1 MAFIEKTDFEKGFAA
16 RWDSEIEPRLAGHN
30 SAYRARLWLSIL
42 SVPFG
47 VIFFIGIYAPLVDLI
62 LPRNPEAENI
72 WFVFFGLFLSLLVIA
87 LLNYPL
93 SKLLSSFDDFM
104 RNVVSDHYGS
114 ILVVEEN
121 RETADLLRDRL
132 RELKL
137 ISGDK
142 GLPRNHYRGSY
153 RDCALEMFN
162 VSLSV
167 GSGEGQSSVSYFI
180 LNISVPMEFDGEVV
194 IKSDFG
200 QLFNS
205 LRRLFSDKKRIKFEH
220 PKFEKVFEV
229 FAADEDLARRLITLS
244 FCDNLLSVRKL
255 FPKIFGR
262 TPFLVAA
269 FHDGSF
275 SLVVENS
282 DIFALKFLQSTPK
295 RIEGGCRHL
304 IARMGIIKNVV
315 DHLHGDY

>member
-16 RWDSEIEPRLAGHN
+16 RWDSEIKPRLAGHN
-30 SAYRARLWLSIL
+30 SAYRVRLWLSIL

-72 WFVFFGLFLSLLVIA
+72 WFLFFGLFLSLLVIA

-121 RETADLLRDRL
+121 RETADLLVDRL

-137 ISGDK
+137 INGDK
-142 GLPRNHYRGSY
+142 GRPRNHFRGSY

-162 VSLSV
+162 VTMT
-167 GSGEGQSSVSYFI
+167 GGGGEGQVSYSYFI
-180 LNISVPMEFDGEVV
+180 LNISVPMKFHGEVV
-194 IKSDFG
+194 IKPNYG
-200 QLFNS
+200 RLINS
-205 LRRLFSDKKRIKFEH
+205 WRHFFSSKKHIKFEH
-220 PKFEKVFEV
+220 TKFENDFEV
-229 FAADEDLARRLITLS
+229 YAADEDLARRLITPS
-244 FCDNLLSVRKL
+244 FCDNLLSIRKL
-255 FPKIFGR
+255 FPKNLTG
-262 TPFLVAA
+262 TPILLAA

-295 RIEGGCRHL
+295 RIEAGCRHL

>member
-16 RWDSEIEPRLAGHN
+16 RWDSEIKPRLAGHN
-30 SAYRARLWLSIL
+30 AAFRTRLWLSVF

-47 VIFFIGIYAPLVDLI
+47 VLFFIGIYAPLVDLI
-62 LPRNPEAENI
+62 VAKNPEAEYG
-72 WFVFFGLFLSLLVIA
+72 WFVIPGLCLSLLVIG

-93 SKLLSSFDDFM
+93 SKLLSSFGDFM

-121 RETADLLRDRL
+121 RETADLLVDRL

-142 GLPRNHYRGSY
+142 RRPTNHYRGSY
-153 RDCALEMFN
+153 RDCALEMLN
-162 VSLSV
+162 VSLRI
-167 GSGEGQSSVSYFI
+167 GSGEGQSSVNYFI
-180 LNISVPMEFDGEVV
+180 LNVSVPMEFDGEVV

-262 TPFLVAA
+262 TPFLLAA

-275 SLVVENS
+275 SLVVENY

-295 RIEGGCRHL
+295 RIEAGCRHL
-304 IARMGIIKNVV
+304 IARMGIIKDVV